1 MGRQYKGLDHTKIT
15 VKLDERQFD
24 IVRQYGLKL
33 AEQEYAKQDL
43 EGKYK
48 PYNWKMSDVMRDA
61 VDLLDRYVKMSDN
74 MGTSAANL
82 LDIAETFDKIEGKNA
97 SVYSQALKEAA
108 ALLLMFCYNAEWGYD
123 GEKIVFIAKSPTKS
137 RRGKK
142 VVRETEVTIHSTDG
156 LPLIKDDIEGPSEAP
171 GARLGVGAISLPPTT
186 IKAAREAAEA
196 AGEELPVFVARAVE
210 TQAQRDSLTRKMEKA
225 LDKKSEA

>member
-137 RRGKK
+137 RRGK
-142 VVRETEVTIHSTDG
+142 
-156 LPLIKDDIEGPSEAP
+156 
-171 GARLGVGAISLPPTT
+171 
-186 IKAAREAAEA
+186 
-196 AGEELPVFVARAVE
+196 
-210 TQAQRDSLTRKMEKA
+210 MESGFLCKWR
-225 LDKKSEA
+225 

>member
-61 VDLLDRYVKMSDN
+61 VDLLGRYVKMSDN
-74 MGTSAANL
+74 METSAANL
-82 LDIAETFDKIEGKNA
+82 LDIAETFDKIEGENT

-123 GEKIVFIAKSPTKS
+123 GEKIVFMAKSPTKS
-137 RRGKK
+137 KRGKK

-156 LPLIKDDIEGPSEAP
+156 PLLIEDGIESP
-171 GARLGVGAISLPPTT
+171 
-186 IKAAREAAEA
+186 
-196 AGEELPVFVARAVE
+196 
-210 TQAQRDSLTRKMEKA
+210 
-225 LDKKSEA
+225 